1 MQIFFNKISKNT
13 EIFSVNFCKNTE
25 MFDKA
30 KSIFVVLLPPDFIHF

>member
-1 MQIFFNKISKNT
+1 MRTRFIWITQIFFNKIS
-13 EIFSVNFCKNTE
+13 KNTE